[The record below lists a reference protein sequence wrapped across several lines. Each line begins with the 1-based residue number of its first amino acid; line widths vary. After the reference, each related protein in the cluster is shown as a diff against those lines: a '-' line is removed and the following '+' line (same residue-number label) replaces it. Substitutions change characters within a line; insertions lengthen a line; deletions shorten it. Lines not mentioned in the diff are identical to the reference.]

1 MRKLRGQ
8 AKHKGK
14 NSPLIC
20 KKLKN
25 HNRNTFSDCDF
36 TATLVTFDSFL
47 KGYPVHFLLA
57 ETQGIAFM

>member
-14 NSPLIC
+14 NSSLIH

-25 HNRNTFSDCDF
+25 HNRNSFSDF
-36 TATLVTFDSFL
+36 TATSVTFDSFL
-47 KGYPVHFLLA
+47 KGYTVHFFLV
-57 ETQGIAFM
+57 ETQATAFM